1 MKRVKR
7 YSGVVCVLLAG
18 SVGLWACATG
28 ERESGREHTE
38 SIAGNEAVVSGS
50 DWSALDRYLVRER
63 RTPVRSAMQAPPP
76 PGLDSE
82 ELRSIRESERE
93 RALMSLED
101 VLAEVKDAIEDVDPL
116 PPVDRD
122 EESRRLAMQQYIAG
136 RMARLTGELDKSLEM
151 LEASARLN
159 PDPSDVWREIGETQ
173 LALGNRPAAAVA
185 FDRAFERD
193 REYPRTLEQVALL
206 ATEDRDAARAA
217 AMLARLRMLPGES
230 MDPAMRYVLPARLG
244 ESLLSLGYLRAGV
257 ALLVE
262 GLDLPERFEE
272 ATARVSELSALY
284 RRRGDLLRS
293 SGDALMRLGEIEA
306 AAEMYALAEGFPTLD
321 PDGLRRRH
329 IHALMRLGR
338 PAAAARLTME
348 STDPSRMGVSFDE
361 VGRLLSFVCEHG
373 GPTDAVVETLLR
385 QRDALSDPERRVRGG
400 AYARLLGSVMPR
412 GQSPEPLRAW
422 LAESPR
428 DEATL
433 GILIAQAF
441 EHDPEASLR
450 EAIKLMERRVQD
462 GDVVIRVM
470 LRQESDSAVWSE
482 LLAGLPEAERRT
494 RTAQWLGA
502 MLEIVGGRLI
512 SAESTLAELAE
523 SDDLLGRNA
532 RAWHVG
538 VLTRLGF
545 GERASDQLAGM
556 PEATNG
562 IEAMETVRAWLGRGD
577 AARAMHYAEDAIE
590 RWGDATEVPDL
601 VTMLLTGAKLA
612 ISEERASEGETWLL
626 RAMEVDP
633 SNEEVYR
640 GLISLYIPGGRLADE
655 QKLVEAVRRMRS
667 ATPSSR
673 TLAWLRARD
682 ALARGQRTL
691 AEQELLALAQRYPDD
706 EPTVTLLVQ
715 LWMSAGAHDRAMTWL
730 AERAEIWRGDGTTPI
745 LQASVELS
753 RNRNDEAARLL
764 RSWVER
770 YPGDDRVSRLLEN
783 IYRARLSRTNDADEI
798 ALRRLTIAPETLRS
812 LEERSLILMRR
823 DRSEETLA
831 LVERIVEHPDATR
844 EGLGA
849 WGNELGVL
857 LTSRA
862 NSNAINPMHA
872 NEMFTLICEHADV
885 VPAVHQNRMIILAAS
900 GAEPPEIAEAILGVA
915 RQDIRLGEDV
925 MVTAVQ
931 TMLSGRVLTGP
942 QRDAQQVRERLL
954 QQARQPR
961 NSLVAERSE
970 AVLDMLDH
978 LERSAEWENRSALI
992 GVGAL
997 SASHWYSN
1005 IVHGRAGDPEKIR
1018 AATVAVYEQLGRL
1031 LDYERVMDALDF
1043 SRRLQDRRMTDAS
1056 EAVLRESRVQLLMS
1070 YHTLLNRIDPH
1081 VEGDAGRLSDQSLR
1095 IVLDLD
1101 PNNVLANNNLG
1112 YRMLLRDENIDQAAR
1127 MIEIAHQAEP
1137 DSPPYTDSM
1146 GWARYK
1152 QGIFEDKKDPE
1163 TGEVVMRGA
1172 ISLLREARRL
1182 AQESRDEVYQFIV
1195 TPIVAD
1201 HLGDALW
1208 AAGRREEAL
1217 EAWDDAWAGLDP
1229 ALRLIDQM
1237 GSADMESTLVELR
1250 KHSEAAREKARAARS
1265 GLEPEIESIPG
1276 LNPDERPQNRR
1287 ETPQQ

>member
-1 MKRVKR
+1 MMKVQR

-18 SVGLWACATG
+18 SVLLLACASG
-28 ERESGREHTE
+28 NRENGRERAE
-38 SIAGNEAVVSGS
+38 SMARSEVGASGN
-50 DWSALDRYLVRER
+50 DWSALERYLARER
-63 RTPVRSAMQAPPP
+63 RTPVRSAMQAPLP
-76 PGLDSE
+76 PGLDDE
-82 ELRSIRESERE
+82 DIRAIRDSERD
-93 RALMSLED
+93 RALMSLD
-101 VLAEVKDAIEDVDPL
+101 DALAEVKDAIEDVDPL
-116 PPVDRD
+116 PPVERD

-136 RMARLTGELDKSLEM
+136 RMARMTGDLDKSLEL

-159 PDPSDVWREIGETQ
+159 PDPSEVWREIGETQ

-185 FDRAFERD
+185 FERAFERD
-193 REYPRTLEQVALL
+193 REDPRTLEQVALL

-217 AMLARLRMLPGES
+217 AILARLRMLPQQS
-230 MDPAMRYVLPARLG
+230 MDPAMRYVIPARLG

-257 ALLVE
+257 EMLAK

-272 ATARVSELSALY
+272 ATSRVAELSALY
-284 RRRGDLLRS
+284 RSRGDLLRRC
-293 SGDALMRLGEIEA
+293 GDAMMRLGEVEA
-306 AAEMYALAEGFPTLD
+306 AAELYAEAEGYPTLD

-329 IHALMRLGR
+329 IHALMQLGR

-361 VGRLLSFVCEHG
+361 VGRLLAFVCRHG

-385 QRDALSDPERRVRGG
+385 QRDALSEPERRVRGG
-400 AYARLLGSVMPR
+400 AYARLLGAVLPKERSL
-412 GQSPEPLRAW
+412 EPLRAW

-433 GILIAQAF
+433 GILIAQAH
-441 EHDPEASLR
+441 ERDPKEAMR
-450 EAIKLMERRVQD
+450 EAIKLIERRVQD

-470 LRQESDSAVWSE
+470 LRQEPNSEEWSDT
-482 LLAGLPEAERRT
+482 LAALPEAERTR

-502 MLEIVGGRLI
+502 MLEIVSGRLI
-512 SAESTLAELAE
+512 PAESTLAELAE
-523 SDDLLGRNA
+523 SDDLLGRSA
-532 RAWHVG
+532 RAWHVSI
-538 VLTRLGF
+538 LTRLGF
-545 GERASDQLAGM
+545 GERASEQLAAM

-562 IEAMETVRAWLGRGD
+562 TEAMETVRAWLGRGD
-577 AARAMHYAEDAIE
+577 AARAMHHAEDAIE
-590 RWGDATEVPDL
+590 QWGDALETPDL
-601 VTMLLTGAKLA
+601 VAMLLTGSKLA
-612 ISEERASEGETWLL
+612 ISEGRASQGEAWLL

-655 QKLVEAVRRMRS
+655 QKLVESVRRMRN
-667 ATPSSR
+667 AAPSSR

-682 ALARGQRTL
+682 ALARGQRAL
-691 AEQELLALAQRYPDD
+691 AEQELLALVQRYPDD

-715 LWMSAGAHDRAMTWL
+715 LWMSAGAHDRAMAWL
-730 AERAEIWRGDGTTPI
+730 NERETFWRGDSTVPI

-753 RNRNDEAARLL
+753 RNRNEDAARLL
-764 RSWVER
+764 RTWIVK

-783 IYRARLSRTNDADEI
+783 IYRSRLSRPNDADEL
-798 ALRRLTIAPETLRS
+798 ALQRLTIAPETLRS

-823 DRSEETLA
+823 DRSQEALTL
-831 LVERIVEHPDATR
+831 VRRIIEHPDATR

-849 WGNELGVL
+849 WGNEMGVMV
-857 LTSRA
+857 TSRA

-872 NEMFTLICEHADV
+872 NELFTLICEHADV
-885 VPAVHQNRMIILAAS
+885 VPAVHQNRMIILTAS
-900 GAEPPEIAEAILGVA
+900 GAEPSEIAEAILVTAQGDK
-915 RQDIRLGEDV
+915 RMGEDLL
-925 MVTAVQ
+925 VTAVQ

-942 QRDAQQVRERLL
+942 QRDGLQVRERVL

-961 NSLVAERSE
+961 HSLVAERSQ
-970 AVLDMLDH
+970 AVLSVLDL
-978 LERSAEWENRSALI
+978 LERAPQWENTTALI
-992 GVGAL
+992 GIGAL
-997 SASHWYSN
+997 SVSHWYSN
-1005 IVHGRAGDPEKIR
+1005 TVQSSPQGAESV
-1018 AATVAVYEQLGRL
+1018 ALATAAVYERLGRL
-1031 LDYERVMDALDF
+1031 LEYERVMDALDF
-1043 SRRLQDRRMTDAS
+1043 SRRLQDRRLSDAS
-1056 EAVLRESRVQLLMS
+1056 DAVRRESRVQLLMS
-1070 YHTLLNRIDPH
+1070 FHTLLNRVDPH

-1095 IVLDLD
+1095 FVLELD
-1101 PNNVLANNNLG
+1101 PNHVLANNNLG
-1112 YRMLLRDENIDQAAR
+1112 YRMLTRDEDIDEAAR
-1127 MIEIAHQAEP
+1127 MIEIAYRAEP
-1137 DSPPYTDSM
+1137 DSPPYADSM

-1182 AQESRDEVYQFIV
+1182 AQQSRDEVYQFIV

-1217 EAWDDAWAGLDP
+1217 EAWDDAWAGLEP
-1229 ALRLIDQM
+1229 AMRLIDQM

-1250 KHSEAAREKARAARS
+1250 KHSEAARDKARAARS

-1287 ETPQQ
+1287 ATPQQ